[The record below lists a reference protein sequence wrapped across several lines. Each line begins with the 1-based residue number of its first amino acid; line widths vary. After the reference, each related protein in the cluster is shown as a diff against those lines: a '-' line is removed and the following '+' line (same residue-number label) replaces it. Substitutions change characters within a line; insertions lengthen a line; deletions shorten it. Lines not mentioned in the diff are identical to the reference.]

1 MGITYGEAVVKRGMS
16 LEQFVDVTS
25 TNAARIMGYYPRKG
39 AIAPGSDADIVLI
52 DPRIKKTL
60 SLGDLHLGDYSIW
73 EGWDIS
79 GWPVTT
85 LLRGKVMVENGQF
98 FGDLNDGQFI
108 PRRIAPNI
116 LNRPAC

>member
-1 MGITYGEAVVKRGMS
+1 
-16 LEQFVDVTS
+16 
-25 TNAARIMGYYPRKG
+25 MGYYPRKG

-52 DPRIKKTL
+52 DPSIQKTL

-85 LLRGKVMVENGQF
+85 LLRGKVMVEKCLLARGGEKLGCRLSYLF
-98 FGDLNDGQFI
+98 L
-108 PRRIAPNI
+108 A
-116 LNRPAC
+116 